1 MALKAVE
8 PSETCTEVVLVDRR
22 EDSRLKLLQDKA
34 QELYC
39 ASEDTLLG
47 MFPVE
52 QGDLH
57 KRWKL
62 ASKKLRIFHKCVV
75 LSIGSL
81 SSGLCRH
88 RAVLFKR
95 LADYIGLP
103 CRIARGCKYCVAD
116 HRSSCLVK
124 IKDDKQFSRLAPHGF

>member
-1 MALKAVE
+1 
-8 PSETCTEVVLVDRR
+8 
-22 EDSRLKLLQDKA
+22 
-34 QELYC
+34 
-39 ASEDTLLG
+39 
-47 MFPVE
+47 MFRGTFLRE

-62 ASKKLRIFHKCVV
+62 VSRRLRDFHKCIV
-75 LSIGSL
+75 LPIGSL
-81 SSGLCRH
+81 STGLCRH
-88 RAVLFKR
+88 RAILFKK

-124 IKDDKQFSRLAPHGF
+124 IQDDRQFSS